1 MRLVLGPGRWS
12 CDWGGWFSG
21 PPGGACSMGRGGR
34 RSRGNPKGVPL
45 ARFGRGKFST
55 ASAGQ
60 LSAKRYR
67 KNLKAKTYRFRGG
80 AIRRDEGG
88 RFGVKSS
95 AEGGAIRRDEGGRFG
110 VNNSL
115 FPQLYQHGTSL
126 SSECVPVPMQKER
139 GGRFG
144 VAPRGQLDGPPLRS
158 PPHPPRAGAVW
169 RQDGARLGR
178 SGRWPLAAS
187 PVGSEREGA
196 SLEGRPGF
204 RVSEKAPRGRASW
217 RQKRA
222 GQTSR
227 LSPSPLVRNRRR

>member
-1 MRLVLGPGRWS
+1 MFRARAAAPAFSAKPCGGRVPMRLVLGPGRWS
-12 CDWGGWFSG
+12 CDRGGWFSG

-80 AIRRDEGG
+80 AIRRG
-88 RFGVKSS
+88 
-95 AEGGAIRRDEGGRFG
+95 
-110 VNNSL
+110 
-115 FPQLYQHGTSL
+115 
-126 SSECVPVPMQKER
+126 
-139 GGRFG
+139 
-144 VAPRGQLDGPPLRS
+144 APRAARLAAASFS
-158 PPHPPRAGAVW
+158 PSPAKGGAVW

>member
-88 RFGVKSS
+88 RFGV
-95 AEGGAIRRDEGGRFG
+95 
-110 VNNSL
+110 NNSL

-126 SSECVPVPMQKER
+126 SSECVPVPIQKER
-139 GGRFG
+139 GGDSAWRPAGGSIGRRFVLPLTRQG
-144 VAPRGQLDGPPLRS
+144 RRCLAPGWRKAR
-158 PPHPPRAGAVW
+158 AVW
-169 RQDGARLGR
+169 KVAACGQSRRVRARR
-178 SGRWPLAAS
+178 
-187 PVGSEREGA
+187 RE
-196 SLEGRPGF
+196 P
-204 RVSEKAPRGRASW
+204 GRASRFS
-217 RQKRA
+217 RQRK
-222 GQTSR
+222 
-227 LSPSPLVRNRRR
+227 SPTG

>member
-126 SSECVPVPMQKER
+126 SSECVPVPIQKER
-139 GGRFG
+139 GGDPAWRPAGGSIGRRFVLPLTRQG
-144 VAPRGQLDGPPLRS
+144 RRCLAPGWRKAR
-158 PPHPPRAGAVW
+158 AVW
-169 RQDGARLGR
+169 KVAACGQSRRVRARR
-178 SGRWPLAAS
+178 
-187 PVGSEREGA
+187 RE
-196 SLEGRPGF
+196 P
-204 RVSEKAPRGRASW
+204 GRASRFS
-217 RQKRA
+217 RQRK
-222 GQTSR
+222 
-227 LSPSPLVRNRRR
+227 SPTG

>member
-1 MRLVLGPGRWS
+1 MRHVQSTGGGPCFFCQTLRRSCTDAASSRPWAVELRLGGLVFRPP
-12 CDWGGWFSG
+12 WGGLFNG
-21 PPGGACSMGRGGR
+21 EGGR

-126 SSECVPVPMQKER
+126 SSECVPVPIQKER
-139 GGRFG
+139 GGDSAWRPAGGSIGRRFVLPLTRQG
-144 VAPRGQLDGPPLRS
+144 RRCLAPGWRKAR
-158 PPHPPRAGAVW
+158 AVW
-169 RQDGARLGR
+169 KVAACGQSRRVRARR
-178 SGRWPLAAS
+178 
-187 PVGSEREGA
+187 RE
-196 SLEGRPGF
+196 P
-204 RVSEKAPRGRASW
+204 GRASRFS
-217 RQKRA
+217 RQRK
-222 GQTSR
+222 
-227 LSPSPLVRNRRR
+227 SPTG